1 MSGATIHRT
10 GTIEPEGEA
19 PAVRRV
25 RLRRNKP
32 SFRVELTP
40 LIDVIF
46 LLLTFFIYAMVLMDR
61 IELVPLDSPPWV
73 HSPTITATRDHTIT
87 SKSLEEL
94 ILCPSR
100 SLSGAACGSRSSLW
114 WRREPLRLV
123 APLR

>member
-1 MSGATIHRT
+1 MSGTTIHRT

-46 LLLTFFIYAMVLMDR
+46 LLLKAEDEPSLTQFHPNVFNAYLRDAPPEAYAR
-61 IELVPLDSPPWV
+61 YNNS
-73 HSPTITATRDHTIT
+73 
-87 SKSLEEL
+87 
-94 ILCPSR
+94 
-100 SLSGAACGSRSSLW
+100 
-114 WRREPLRLV
+114 
-123 APLR
+123 